1 MPAPI
6 EDHPSDP
13 HQDQLQAVG
22 KAFDALLLTL
32 YRLTNRHNDLKQHS
46 EDVFKQVNTPLF
58 FVPFPRYPLIPF
70 HHPPPVSH
78 DEKISSRSGATYVA
92 MTD

>member
-6 EDHPSDP
+6 EDHPFDP
-13 HQDQLQAVG
+13 RQDQLQAVG

-46 EDVFKQVNTPLF
+46 EDVFKQVITPFF
-58 FVPFPRYPLIPF
+58 FVFVTPFPFTTLPQ
-70 HHPPPVSH
+70 SH
-78 DEKISSRSGATYVA
+78 MMRN
-92 MTD
+92 

>member
-13 HQDQLQAVG
+13 HQVQLQAVG

-46 EDVFKQVNTPLF
+46 EDVFKQVNTPLCSLF
-58 FVPFPRYPLIPF
+58 HSLPPFPTLLPQ
-70 HHPPPVSH
+70 SH
-78 DEKISSRSGATYVA
+78 
-92 MTD
+92 MTRN

>member
-6 EDHPSDP
+6 EDHPSEP

-58 FVPFPRYPLIPF
+58 FALCSRYPLSPF
-70 HHPPPVSH
+70 TTLPQSH
-78 DEKISSRSGATYVA
+78 MMRKLALDQEPLMWR
-92 MTD
+92 

>member
-13 HQDQLQAVG
+13 HQVQLQAVG

-46 EDVFKQVNTPLF
+46 EDVFKQVNNPLF
-58 FVPFPRYPLIPF
+58 FVSFITPFS

-78 DEKISSRSGATYVA
+78 DEKLALDQEPPMWR
-92 MTD
+92 